1 MSKKGS
7 KKNNNKEIKQN
18 KKKVI
23 LISSV
28 IACVA
33 ICVIL
38 GVLLFKKDD
47 GSIKLKN
54 GKRVAIKENET
65 KKIEY
70 EPFDNG
76 LVKLQIPKGWQ
87 VTVAPGVDYIHY
99 NFKVYDPNDDNYIFF
114 FALKFEGYLKSKKA
128 RDWYNKNYPDTMFA
142 KLPAIDPQTT
152 ERFFEVWNTAV
163 DYSNKEE
170 VKTKYFNHLNN
181 FEVIENLGK
190 TAVGGDI
197 LRAKYTNDDGKLQ
210 QGLFTA
216 SVTDVGNYMVNE
228 NVFNLFSKKIDVW
241 PLNIYN
247 IMYMSTPDEE
257 FINWQ
262 PVLEKCLSSIE
273 FTDAFMKGF
282 NNEETT
288 IAKTIQAN
296 AKIYNEMSDMI
307 MDSWEKRNN
316 SYDIISQKQ
325 SDATLGYERV
335 YDTETGDIYKAYNGF
350 TDDYSGERYK
360 PITDDMYTKATSG
373 YIEK

>member
-7 KKNNNKEIKQN
+7 KKNNSKEVKQN